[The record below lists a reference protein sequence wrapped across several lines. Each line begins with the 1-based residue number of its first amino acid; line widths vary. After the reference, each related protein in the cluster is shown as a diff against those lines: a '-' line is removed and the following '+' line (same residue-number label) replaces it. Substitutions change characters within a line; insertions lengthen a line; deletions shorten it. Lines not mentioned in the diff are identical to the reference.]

1 MRILIIEDEFIVIR
15 LYKEIKRSSLR
26 SPIAEKKS
34 RRVRKRRSL
43 RDFIVSTNRETA
55 PKVVMAL
62 NLPSQ
67 RAS

>member
-15 LYKEIKRSSLR
+15 LYKENKKIFLTV
-26 SPIAEKKS
+26 PIAEKKS

-62 NLPSQ
+62 DLPSQ

>member
-34 RRVRKRRSL
+34 RKVRKRRSL
-43 RDFIVSTNRETA
+43 RDFIVSTNCETA
-55 PKVVMAL
+55 AKVVMAL
-62 NLPSQ
+62 DLLSQ